1 VGLGVFQG
9 LCTKKEHLRQVRA
22 VIAASRYRHHRHRQ
36 PCEIYV
42 CLIGADVEV
51 SPWSMAA
58 VIMMVDFR
66 GSLGRC
72 EKNIWFSIVRCGAVH
87 FFIGVICSACSLPS
101 LRSLSTSC
109 TTILFAHYSM
119 SHHILEPFRNRPCL
133 SLHGSHLTVLRL
145 CTHTHT
151 VSPYPLLP
159 TSTHRNNK
167 K

>member
-66 GSLGRC
+66 GSSGRC
-72 EKNIWFSIVRCGAVH
+72 EKNIWFPIVRCGAVH
-87 FFIGVICSACSLPS
+87 FFYWCHMFSLFATLFAVASYLVYHHPIRSLFHVTSHPRALLQSSLSLPTRFPS
-101 LRSLSTSC
+101 NST
-109 TTILFAHYSM
+109 A
-119 SHHILEPFRNRPCL
+119 
-133 SLHGSHLTVLRL
+133 SLHTYTGR
-145 CTHTHT
+145 
-151 VSPYPLLP
+151 
-159 TSTHRNNK
+159 
-167 K
+167 